1 MNCEIEPLRVLPTP
15 GPHPCGLAW
24 DGSALWYSDGDT
36 CRISRLDPETGAV
49 WQEHQLDAAQ
59 HPVRTGL
66 AYWEGMLYQVAGR
79 PKSLVRIDPAT
90 GKAEVLRPLGED
102 VCGIDGR
109 GPVLYLLRKRLGIL
123 EAQEWGSGVVL
134 GTWPATA
141 TPGGLTLVGGQC
153 VWADAESV
161 AIRVWD
167 GDGREA
173 STAPQIVGGQPT
185 GLAWGAGRLF
195 VNDYENRQIRV
206 FTWPERA
213 TPTFPAVDAGV
224 IRLDARETVWT
235 RAELAAALAP
245 SLFHPTEADLD
256 TLLGKYQAWPH
267 ALYGLPEAGRLIGVV
282 GVDFR
287 DAGLVEISHLAV
299 EASRR
304 GQGRGRKVVESV
316 QRAVAPR
323 VCWLTTDEDAVGFYR
338 RLGFVVHSL
347 GERYPGRERF
357 LAVSSQ

>member
-1 MNCEIEPLRVLPTP
+1 MIAEVRSVRVWPTP

-36 CRISRLDPETGAV
+36 HRVSRLDPRTGDV
-49 WQEHQLDAAQ
+49 LQEHQLDATQ
-59 HPVRTGL
+59 HSVRTGL
-66 AYWEGMLYQVAGR
+66 AYRDGMLYQVAGR

-90 GKAEVLRPLGED
+90 GAAEGLRPLGED

-134 GTWPATA
+134 GTWPSTA

-153 VWADAESV
+153 VWADVQSG
-161 AIRVWD
+161 AIRVLD

-173 STAPQIVGGQPT
+173 STAPQVVGGQPT

-206 FTWPERA
+206 FAWPERA
-213 TPTFPAVDAGV
+213 TPTFPAVDSGV
-224 IRLDARETVWT
+224 MRIDARETVWT
-235 RAELAAALAP
+235 RTELAAALAP
-245 SLFHPTEADLD
+245 SLFHPTDADLD
-256 TLLGKYQAWPH
+256 TLLDEYYGWPH
-267 ALYGLPEAGRLIGVV
+267 ALYALAEAGAIQGVV
-282 GVDFR
+282 GVDLR
-287 DAGLVEISHLAV
+287 DPGLVEISHLAV
-299 EASRR
+299 EASCR
-304 GQGRGRKVVESV
+304 GQGRGRRLVETI